1 MAVNVSSELLADV
14 KNHLNITW
22 NDTATDSKITNLIN
36 MGIAYIDDKCGEPSD
51 YESDGHP
58 RTLLFEYVRYAR
70 DGAMDV
76 FEDNYLSL
84 INAMIN
90 NRKVD
95 AYAKTSV
102 SCDK

>member
-1 MAVNVSSELLADV
+1 MIAVSNELLADV

-22 NDTATDSKITNLIN
+22 TDTAIDSKITNLIK
-36 MGIAYIDDKCGEPSD
+36 MGMTYLDDKCGEPSD
-51 YESDGHP
+51 YSSEGYP

-84 INAMIN
+84 IMAMIN

-95 AYAKTSV
+95 AYAETSV
-102 SCDK
+102 STEQ